1 MFAKI
6 CDWFGG
12 IVSGLRSRVSS
23 LVALATVFGGCLL
36 SGTAFGNSTPGTPM
50 AIPMEAP
57 NIDWM
62 SLPST
67 LIGVLTTP
75 VVVGIGVA
83 LSIWVILRAMAFF
96 KRAA

>member
-1 MFAKI
+1 MFANFVS
-6 CDWFGG
+6 WVGG
-12 IVSGLRSRVSS
+12 LVRGARTRLGLFAAFVSVGL
-23 LVALATVFGGCLL
+23 GCML
-36 SGTAFGNSTPGTPM
+36 SGTAFGQNAPIP
-50 AIPMEAP
+50 IPMEAP

-62 SLPST
+62 SLPAT

-96 KRAA
+96 RRAA

>member
-6 CDWFGG
+6 FSWVGG
-12 IVSGLRSRVSS
+12 MVSGLRSRMGLFV
-23 LVALATVFGGCLL
+23 ATVSVFAVSVL
-36 SGTAFGNSTPGTPM
+36 SGTAFAQDPPM
-50 AIPMEAP
+50 AIPLQAP
-57 NIDWM
+57 SIDWM
-62 SLPST
+62 SLPTT

-83 LSIWVILRAMAFF
+83 LSIWVILRAMTFF

>member
-6 CDWFGG
+6 RDWFGG
-12 IVSGLRSRVSS
+12 LVSGLRSRVNS
-23 LVALATVFGGCLL
+23 LVAFAIVCGGCIL
-36 SGTAFGNSTPGTPM
+36 SDMSVFAQTTPTP
-50 AIPMEAP
+50 IPLEAP
-57 NIDWM
+57 NVDWM

-75 VVVGIGVA
+75 VVVGIGIA
-83 LSIWVILRAMAFF
+83 LSIWVILKAMTFF

>member
-1 MFAKI
+1 MFARL
-6 CDWFGG
+6 CGWVSGLA
-12 IVSGLRSRVSS
+12 SGLRSRIGS
-23 LVALATVFGGCLL
+23 LVAFAVVCGGCFL
-36 SGTAFGNSTPGTPM
+36 SGTALFAQTTPIP
-50 AIPMEAP
+50 IPMEAP
-57 NIDWM
+57 NIDWL
-62 SLPST
+62 SLPAT